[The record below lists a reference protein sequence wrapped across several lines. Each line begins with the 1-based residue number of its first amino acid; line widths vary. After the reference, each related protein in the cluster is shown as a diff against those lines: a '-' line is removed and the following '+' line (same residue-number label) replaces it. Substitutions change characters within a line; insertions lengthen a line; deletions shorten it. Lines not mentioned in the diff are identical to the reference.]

1 MMKTTKLITAVVLS
15 FTVHTL
21 LAQTDSVKVHN
32 FKLESCINYAYEQ
45 QTAVLNARIDEDIAK
60 YKVRET
66 IAIGLPQIEGKVTFQ
81 DFLNIPT
88 ALVDGGN
95 FGGTAG
101 VLVPVQ
107 FGVQYQSSPNITIS
121 QLLFDG
127 SYLVG
132 LKASQTFKELSS
144 RALTRTKVETAV
156 AVIQAYYSV
165 LIANER
171 LGLLDA
177 NISRLQ
183 KTLNDTQQLLK
194 NGFVEKIDVDRLTVF
209 TNNINTERSNVV
221 RLLDLNNNLLKFQMG
236 MPIGEKLII
245 REKIE
250 DIKFVKETI
259 SPDTTAFLNRP
270 EYALALTSKK
280 LNQLDVR
287 RYKSQYLP
295 SLVAFGSFQRD
306 FLSDRFSNL
315 YNRSFANTLIGLQL
329 NVPIF
334 SSGQRF
340 YRVKQAK
347 LAVEKSDNDLFNLQN
362 GINLQIN
369 QSQTAYING
378 LASLENQKS
387 NRTLAQEVL
396 RVTKIKYEQGVGSS
410 LEVTTAETSV
420 KEAETNY
427 INALYDALTNKVN
440 LDKALGRIR

>member
-1 MMKTTKLITAVVLS
+1 MKTTKLLVAVVLS
-15 FTVHTL
+15 FTLNTL
-21 LAQTDSVKVHN
+21 MAQNDSVKVHN
-32 FKLESCINYAYEQ
+32 FKLESCINYAYEN
-45 QTAVLNARIDEDIAK
+45 QTAILNAKIDEEIAK

-66 IAIGLPQIEGKVTFQ
+66 IGIGLPQIDGRVTFQ
-81 DFLNIPT
+81 NFLDIPT
-88 ALVDGGN
+88 ALVDGSN

-101 VLVPVQ
+101 VLIPVQ
-107 FGVQYQSSPNITIS
+107 FGIQYNSSPNITIS

-156 AVIQAYYSV
+156 AVTQAYYSV

-171 LGLLDA
+171 LLLLDA
-177 NISRLQ
+177 NIGRLQ

-194 NGFVEKIDVDRLTVF
+194 NGFVEKIDVDRLTVLS
-209 TNNINTERSNVV
+209 NNIKTERSNVV

-236 MPIGEKLII
+236 MPIGDKLII
-245 REKIE
+245 NEKIE
-250 DIKFVKETI
+250 DIKFTKEI
-259 SPDTTAFLNRP
+259 IEADTTAYLDRP
-270 EYALALTSKK
+270 EYALAQTSKK
-280 LNQLDVR
+280 LNELDLK
-287 RYKSQYLP
+287 RYKSQFLP
-295 SLVAFGSFQRD
+295 SLAAFGSFSRD
-306 FLSDRFSNL
+306 FLGNRFNNL
-315 YNRSFANTLIGLQL
+315 YDRSFPNSLIGLQL

-334 SSGQRF
+334 SGGQRYF
-340 YRVKQAK
+340 RIKQAR
-347 LAVEKSDNDLFNLQN
+347 LAVTKSDNDLFNLQN

-369 QSQTAYING
+369 QSQTSYING
-378 LASLENQKS
+378 LSSLENQKS

-410 LEVTTAETSV
+410 LEVTTAETSL

-427 INALYDALTNKVN
+427 ISALYDALTNKVN

>member
-1 MMKTTKLITAVVLS
+1 MMKPTKLLIAVILS
-15 FTVHTL
+15 FTLNTL
-21 LAQTDSVKVHN
+21 LAQTDSLKVHN
-32 FKLESCINYAYEQ
+32 FKLESCINYAYEH
-45 QTAVLNARIDEDIAK
+45 QTAILNAKIDEDIAK

-66 IAIGLPQIEGKVTFQ
+66 TAIGLPQITGVANFQ
-81 DFLNIPT
+81 DFLDIPT
-88 ALVDGGN
+88 SLVDGGN
-95 FGGTAG
+95 FGGQPG

-107 FGVQYQSSPNITIS
+107 FGVKYQANPGINIS

-127 SYLVG
+127 SYIVG
-132 LKASQTFKELSS
+132 LQAAKTFKELSS
-144 RALTRTKVETAV
+144 RILTRTKVETAV
-156 AVIQAYYSV
+156 AVTQAYYSV

-171 LGLLDA
+171 LSLLDA

-194 NGFVEKIDVDRLTVF
+194 NGFVEKIDVDRLTVLA
-209 TNNINTERSNVV
+209 NNIQTERSNVL

-236 MPIGEKLII
+236 MPIGNKLII
-245 REKIE
+245 NEKIE

-259 SPDTTAFLNRP
+259 TADTSAYINRP
-270 EYALALTSKK
+270 EYALAQTSKK
-280 LNQLDVR
+280 LNQLDLK
-287 RYKSQYLP
+287 RYKSQSLP
-295 SLVAFGSFQRD
+295 SLAAFGNFSRAFQSNNFNTLFDKSFPT
-306 FLSDRFSNL
+306 S
-315 YNRSFANTLIGLQL
+315 LIGLQL

-334 SSGQRF
+334 SSGQRY

-347 LAVEKSDNDLFNLQN
+347 LAVTKSDNDLFNLQN

-396 RVTKIKYEQGVGSS
+396 RVTKVKYEQGVGSS
-410 LEVTTAETSV
+410 LEVTTAETAL

-427 INALYDALTNKVN
+427 ISALYDALTNKVN